1 MKPNS
6 NNKVLSNSVIYTIS
20 GLLTK
25 CFSLFLL
32 PLYTSHLTT
41 ADYGITNLSTSFTH
55 TVVFIVS
62 FSLFS
67 AIMRFYVDLKDDPE
81 KLSRF
86 YGSVVLFVSASCLV
100 FGFLCFLLR
109 VPLEKYIFSG
119 VDFFPVIL
127 VTLVSLF
134 FCCQHTIYDNILRSQ
149 QKAMKSSLLSIIYFF
164 TTVGFNILFVVVLK
178 FGAVGVILANAL
190 SAVWYTLY
198 FWMDTLRKK
207 EITLCI
213 DWPILKSALKYS
225 VPIMPHN
232 LSTQMA
238 VFFSN
243 VLIGGTDSLSGLGV
257 FSVATQFGA
266 MADTVQNYVY
276 QAYSPWLYEKL
287 KAKEENFKKNIRKIS
302 NLLTQVVGLFLI
314 GIALFAHD
322 YIILFVD
329 EAFRGAWKFVVLIVL
344 VYAIKIAYYFYVAVL
359 FYYKKASKKIFI
371 ATLTGSLL
379 NVFLSAFLIPALGVY
394 GSILSDGIAMFVR
407 VVIIIGMSRKFDDV
421 GLKAKDFVFNTLLFV
436 FFILAGSA
444 LSFFKYGTSFS
455 LFNFAYKIFVVA
467 IYIVIISIKNKNH
480 FSRFFSSFGIKKTIK
495 KDAKK

>member
-6 NNKVLSNSVIYTIS
+6 NNKVLSNSVIYTVS

-198 FWMDTLRKK
+198 FWIDTLRKK

-213 DWPILKSALKYS
+213 DWPIIKSALKYS
-225 VPIMPHN
+225 IPIMPHN
-232 LSTQMA
+232 LSTHIA

-266 MADTVQNYVY
+266 VSDTVQNYVS
-276 QAYSPWLYEKL
+276 QAYTPWLYEKL
-287 KAKEENFKKNIRKIS
+287 KSGEEGFKKSINTVA
-302 NLLTQVVGLFLI
+302 NVLTQVIGLFLL

-322 YIILFVD
+322 YIVLFVD
-329 EAFRGAWKFVVLIVL
+329 KAFRGAWKFVVLIVL

-359 FYYKKASKKIFI
+359 FYYKKASKKVFI

-407 VVIIIGMSRKFDDV
+407 VAIIIAMSRKFDDV
-421 GLKAKDFVFNTLLFV
+421 GLKTKDFVFNVFLIIMFV
-436 FFILAGSA
+436 LAGSA
-444 LSFFKYGTSFS
+444 LSYFKFGETFS
-455 LFNFAYKIFVVA
+455 VVNFAYKILVVL
-467 IYIVIISIKNKNH
+467 IYICVVLLRYKNQLLK
-480 FSRFFSSFGIKKTIK
+480 FVKERLKK
-495 KDAKK
+495 